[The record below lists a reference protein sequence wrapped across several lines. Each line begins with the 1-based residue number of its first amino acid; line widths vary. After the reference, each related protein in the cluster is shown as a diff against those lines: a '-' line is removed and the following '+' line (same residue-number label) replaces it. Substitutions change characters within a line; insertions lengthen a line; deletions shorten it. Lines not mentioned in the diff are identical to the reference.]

1 MSSSKTHMNIHTGE
15 HFLAY
20 PQCDEEIASAAAE
33 NVENEN
39 PLEVQNILEPIHL
52 EGNTING
59 RWKCPYCPYEPKQKH
74 NVTRHIKSKH
84 LGIRNYKCEECSE
97 LFQTQQI
104 LDNHM
109 RTHTGEK
116 PFTCPHCDYRTA
128 EKGNLDRHIIN
139 RHH

>member
-52 EGNTING
+52 EGNTVNG
-59 RWKCPYCPYEPKQKH
+59 RWKCPYCPYETKQKS
-74 NVTRHIKSKH
+74 NVTFFHIKKKH
-84 LGIRNYKCEECSE
+84 LGNNLTFYF
-97 LFQTQQI
+97 LFYCKI
-104 LDNHM
+104 
-109 RTHTGEK
+109 
-116 PFTCPHCDYRTA
+116 
-128 EKGNLDRHIIN
+128 
-139 RHH
+139 

>member
-20 PQCDEEIASAAAE
+20 PQCDDENSSAAAE

-39 PLEVQNILEPIHL
+39 PLEVQNILKPIHL
-52 EGNTING
+52 AGNTTNG
-59 RWKCPYCPYEPKQKH
+59 RWKCPYEPKQKH
-74 NVTRHIKSKH
+74 SVISHIKSKH
-84 LGIRNYKCEECSE
+84 FGIRKYKCEECSE
-97 LFQTQQI
+97 LLQTQQV

-116 PFTCPHCDYRTA
+116 PFACPHCDYRA
-128 EKGNLDRHIIN
+128 AVKGNVSKHIKSIHGRN
-139 RHH
+139 